1 MSQINEVKKRTVT
14 LKRTFSAPVKLVWD
28 AWSQPDHIAQWWGPK
43 GMNTKIIEHDFRVG
57 GKWKYTM
64 EMPDGSEFIADG
76 IYSEIIELEKIFSSA
91 NFKPM
96 TSGVEIQALFEEN
109 GDKTNFTFNVVH
121 PTEEYCKQQ
130 EKMGIMNGWG
140 SVFDR
145 LETFVSTLN
154 NK

>member
-64 EMPDGSEFIADG
+64 EMPDGS
-76 IYSEIIELEKIFSSA
+76 
-91 NFKPM
+91 
-96 TSGVEIQALFEEN
+96 
-109 GDKTNFTFNVVH
+109 
-121 PTEEYCKQQ
+121 
-130 EKMGIMNGWG
+130 
-140 SVFDR
+140 
-145 LETFVSTLN
+145 
-154 NK
+154 

>member
-1 MSQINEVKKRTVT
+1 MNETNSRTVT
-14 LKRTFSAPVKLVWD
+14 LKRTLNAPIKLVWE
-28 AWSQPDHIAQWWGPK
+28 AWTKPEHIALWWGPK
-43 GMNTKIIEHDFRVG
+43 GMNTKVIEHDFRVG

-64 EMPDGSEFIADG
+64 EMPDGNEFISDG
-76 IYSEIIELEKIFSSA
+76 IYSVIVEFEKIFSSA
-91 NFKPM
+91 NFIPM
-96 TSGVEIQALFEEN
+96 TEGVEIQALFEEC

-145 LETFVSTLN
+145 METFVSSLA
-154 NK
+154 